1 MQSIMVLA
9 LAIFLLTYVLISVRD
24 FKIFKVDRYLAALI
38 GAGLMLVTGVVTP
51 QEAWQAIDLGTL
63 GLLLGMMLL
72 VVALEL
78 CGFFSWVSIR
88 LISRSRNQFQFLVLL
103 MVVTAVLSALIL
115 NDTVVLIFT
124 PIVIKVCQMIDANPV
139 PFLVAEA
146 CAANIGSVATP
157 VGNPQNA
164 YIATQSGISFNQ
176 FFATLAPVAA
186 LSLLASIAIIWFVYR
201 RQLMG
206 PPGSKGNGPIRG
218 SRPIDGQRALKEL
231 PLRPVHT
238 SIYFVAAVLLLV
250 FIGFVLSNWLG
261 VSLAMIALLG
271 GAVVLVALPFL
282 NQSSG
287 HAIMVRKVDWTLL
300 LFFIGL
306 FVLLKGLETSGVL
319 DAMIDDFQ
327 SINDGGIASVAGL
340 SAFTAILSNLI
351 SNVPAVI
358 LLAPFV
364 AELNS
369 EKMWLALASSST
381 LAGNATI
388 LGAAANV
395 IVVEGARRQGV
406 TVSFWQFVKGGF
418 LVTVVTLLISIIVL
432 EI

>member
-1 MQSIMVLA
+1 MVLA
-9 LAIFLLTYVLISVRD
+9 LAIFVLTYVLISVRD
-24 FKIFKVDRYLAALI
+24 FRIFKVDRYLAALI
-38 GAGLMLVTGVVTP
+38 GAGLMLIAGVVTP

-78 CGFFSWVSIR
+78 CGFFTWVSVR
-88 LISRSRNQFQFLVLL
+88 LISRSRTQFQFLVLL

-124 PIVIKVCQMIDANPV
+124 PIVIKVCQMIEANPV

-176 FFATLAPVAA
+176 FFTTLAPVAA
-186 LSLLASIAIIWFVYR
+186 LSLLVSIAIIWFVYR
-201 RQLMG
+201 RQLSDPSG
-206 PPGSKGNGPIRG
+206 PKRNGLTGG
-218 SRPIDGQRALKEL
+218 SRRIDGQQALREL
-231 PLRPVHT
+231 PLRPVHP
-238 SIYFVAAVLLLV
+238 SIYFVILVLSAVFV
-250 FIGFVLSNWLG
+250 GFVLSNWLG
-261 VSLAMIALLG
+261 TSLAMIALLG
-271 GAVVLVALPFL
+271 GAVVLLVLPFL

-287 HAIMVRKVDWTLL
+287 HAIMLRKVDWTLL

-319 DAMIDDFQ
+319 DAMIEDFHA
-327 SINDGGIASVAGL
+327 INDGGITSVGGL
-340 SAFTAILSNLI
+340 SVFTALLSNLI

-364 AELNS
+364 ADLNS
-369 EKMWLALASSST
+369 DRMWLALASSST

-395 IVVEGARRQGV
+395 IVVEGARRRGIV
-406 TVSFWQFVKGGF
+406 VSFWQFVKGGL

-432 EI
+432 SL